1 MKALVYTDTQTTEI
15 RNEPAPLAAAGQVVI
30 DIAYCGLC
38 GSDMHAWHGHDARR
52 IPPLILGHEIVGTVK
67 EGALK
72 GKRVAVN
79 PLMTCGSCEACRSG
93 LEHLCHVREL
103 LGMRVPGGFA
113 EQVAVNESNVTV
125 IADHLTFDEAALA
138 EPLACAVH
146 AVRLAEE
153 GNQCNRDQKVIVL
166 GGGAIG
172 LLAALVFKHH
182 GYTDIQIAEVNEGRR
197 TLLHSLGG
205 MTAYDPLTTDPG
217 ESSAHIILDA
227 VGTGI
232 TRKAA
237 SHLVKPGGQIIHIGL
252 QDNQDGLDTR
262 RLTLQ
267 EISFR
272 GTYCYQNEDFAQAL
286 SLLTEGHISGA
297 GWAEI
302 RPLDAGVQ
310 AFIDVHEGAAPPK
323 IILACD

>member
-30 DIAYCGLC
+30 DIAYCGIC

-153 GNQCNRDQKVIVL
+153 GNQ
-166 GGGAIG
+166 
-172 LLAALVFKHH
+172 
-182 GYTDIQIAEVNEGRR
+182 
-197 TLLHSLGG
+197 
-205 MTAYDPLTTDPG
+205 
-217 ESSAHIILDA
+217 
-227 VGTGI
+227 
-232 TRKAA
+232 
-237 SHLVKPGGQIIHIGL
+237 
-252 QDNQDGLDTR
+252 
-262 RLTLQ
+262 
-267 EISFR
+267 
-272 GTYCYQNEDFAQAL
+272 
-286 SLLTEGHISGA
+286 
-297 GWAEI
+297 
-302 RPLDAGVQ
+302 
-310 AFIDVHEGAAPPK
+310 
-323 IILACD
+323 